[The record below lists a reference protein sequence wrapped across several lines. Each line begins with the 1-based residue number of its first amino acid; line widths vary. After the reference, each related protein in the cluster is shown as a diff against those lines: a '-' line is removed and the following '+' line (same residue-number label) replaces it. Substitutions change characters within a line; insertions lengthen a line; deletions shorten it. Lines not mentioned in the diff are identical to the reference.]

1 VLLVDDHAIVREGL
15 RALLDQTDSLQI
27 VGEAADC
34 TAALELVRQLRPD
47 IVLMDFKMPGLP
59 AADAIRTIRA
69 QYPATQVLV
78 LTSYAED
85 AQVEQVLRA
94 GALGYV
100 IKSIVAADLVRAIA
114 TVARGEA
121 WLHAEAQRSLVNRMR
136 RPADP
141 SPLALLTE
149 RELSILRLLA
159 KGKSNR
165 EIGRVLHLTEGT
177 VKGYVSK
184 VLAKLKLTD
193 RTQAA
198 LLAVRLGVE
207 QGGRMNSQLAFAFD
221 RFVLDPGRRE
231 ALRSVWRVAAD
242 TKGIRAAGIPRV
254 ERGSAADQARAAR
267 HALAAGVRDGRRPQ
281 GVHPRDP
288 ARARRRCAYS
298 THHRDGAPT
307 RVSLH
312 RAGRNSGAHGPLAT
326 SRSDLDLRRCA
337 PGGCQRRS
345 LIANHSL
352 TLCS

>member
-1 VLLVDDHAIVREGL
+1 MNEPEVVSAPTRVLLVDDHAIVREGL

-47 IVLMDFKMPGLP
+47 IVLRDFKMPGLP

-198 LLAVRLGVE
+198 LLAVRLGV
-207 QGGRMNSQLAFAFD
+207 D
-221 RFVLDPGRRE
+221 RE
-231 ALRSVWRVAAD
+231 
-242 TKGIRAAGIPRV
+242 
-254 ERGSAADQARAAR
+254 
-267 HALAAGVRDGRRPQ
+267 DG
-281 GVHPRDP
+281 
-288 ARARRRCAYS
+288 
-298 THHRDGAPT
+298 
-307 RVSLH
+307 
-312 RAGRNSGAHGPLAT
+312 
-326 SRSDLDLRRCA
+326 
-337 PGGCQRRS
+337 
-345 LIANHSL
+345 
-352 TLCS
+352 